1 MSENRETKSTDKKRL
16 SFFRRAYKDESGQII
31 TWASFAMMTAILVMA
46 GLAID
51 IANAYAIRN
60 QIQAAAN
67 AAALAGA
74 MSLPNTSATTQANAY
89 SASTGSLNLYNSQA
103 NVKTSTSL
111 LCLNTLKAL
120 GGGCNAPANANAVQ
134 VQQTV
139 AVPTYFMRIFGVSS
153 LTVTA
158 VGTAAAKGAVSTPHN
173 IAVIV
178 DATLSMD
185 SKDTSCGG
193 ITQMACALQGVQ
205 KLLNGLAPCG
215 PLGTSPCGTA
225 GTGFDKVALFT
236 FPNITVGTA
245 SIDYGCTTAIP
256 ASQGTYPNK
265 TTYDHDSS
273 FGYYSM
279 QPMTP
284 WGGVPTATGYSY
296 PTVGA
301 TTYAPSGSTTPTYQV
316 TPFLSDYQSSYA
328 PPNSPLSSTSILVKA
343 AGGVSGCGGMAPPNY
358 DGNYGT
364 YYAGVIYAAQSAL
377 TYQKSLNTNSQNVLI
392 LLSDGD
398 STAPSPS
405 NSPNS
410 SYPAMPSP
418 AGSSGTYPSYSKEC
432 AQAVTAALYA
442 ASQGTVVY
450 SVAYGSESSG
460 CSSDSGAISPCTTMS
475 SIAQPSNNYF
485 SDVAVGGS
493 DPGCTSSWRSV
504 STLNQIFTE
513 IASDLTT
520 SRLIPNG
527 TT

>member
-1 MSENRETKSTDKKRL
+1 MNEDHDLNSIGKKQEPFL
-16 SFFRRAYKDESGQII
+16 RRAFRDESGQII
-31 TWASFAMMTAILVMA
+31 TWASMAMMTALLCMA

-51 IANAYAIRN
+51 VANAYAIRN
-60 QIQAAAN
+60 QLQAAAN

-74 MSLPNTSATTQANAY
+74 MALPNTTATTQATTY
-89 SASTGSLNLYNSQA
+89 SASTGNKNLYNGQA
-103 NVKTSTSL
+103 NVKTTASL
-111 LCLNTLKAL
+111 LCLTTLKNL

-134 VQQTV
+134 VQQTA
-139 AVPTYFMRIFGVSS
+139 AVPTYFLKLFGLSA
-153 LTVTA
+153 LNVTA

-173 IAVIV
+173 VAIIV
-178 DATLSMD
+178 DTTLSMD
-185 SKDTSCGG
+185 SADTSCGG

-215 PLGTSPCGTA
+215 PLGTSPCGTST
-225 GTGFDKVALFT
+225 TGFDKVALFT

-245 SIDYGCTTAIP
+245 SIDYSCTTAIP
-256 ASQGTYPNK
+256 ASQGSGSSR
-265 TTYDHDSS
+265 TTYAYNSS

-279 QPMTP
+279 QPQTV
-284 WGGVPTATGYSY
+284 WGGVPTASGYTY

-328 PPNSPLSSTSILVKA
+328 PPNSPLNTASIIVKA
-343 AGGVSGCGGMAPPNY
+343 AGGLSGCGGMAPPNY

-364 YYAGVIYAAQSAL
+364 YYAGVIYAAQAAL
-377 TYQKSLNTNSQNVLI
+377 TYQKSLNTSSQNVLI
-392 LLSDGD
+392 LISDGD

-405 NSPNS
+405 QSPNS

-418 AGSSGTYPSYSKEC
+418 AGNGGTYPSYSKEC
-432 AQAVTAALYA
+432 GQAVTAAQYA
-442 ASQGTVVY
+442 SAQGTIVY
-450 SVAYGSESSG
+450 SVAYGSEATG
-460 CSSDSGAISPCTTMS
+460 CSSDSGTWTPCSTMAA
-475 SIAQPSNNYF
+475 IAQPTNNYF

-493 DPGCTSSWRSV
+493 DPGCTSSWRAV
-504 STLNQIFTE
+504 STLNQIFVE

-520 SRLIPNG
+520 ARLIPNS